1 MDVEYTDVN
10 RIKEGALKYYNC
22 DLEIGGKNDFEINM
36 NIKNDCMVEG
46 SLWYVNDTEYGG
58 IVDKIRIDTEK
69 ETVTYC
75 GRSWRGILQKKII
88 RPEKGQDYYTVSGDA
103 NNILRKVITDID
115 LIDLFSVPGH
125 KTGID
130 IVYQFDRYCDAYSGL
145 TKMLLKNNLKLQIR
159 MINDVLTIEA
169 VHILDL
175 SEKYEYS
182 DDYGMKVILE
192 NDSSGINHLICLGR
206 GELAQRTVVDLY
218 VDAEGNIGDKQ
229 VFFHEKEI
237 AKTFDYSN
245 STTEEELKE
254 KGIENLEKNKSKNT
268 ISATFQKL
276 DVDVGDLVGGKNR
289 LTGRTVKETV
299 TKEIVKIK
307 NGIETI
313 TYKVGEK

>member
-1 MDVEYTDVN
+1 MDIEYTDVN
-10 RIKEGALKYYNC
+10 RVKEGSMKYYNC

-58 IVDKIRIDTEK
+58 IVDKIRINTEK

-75 GRSWRGILQKKII
+75 GRAWRGILQKKII
-88 RPEKGQDYYTVSGDA
+88 RPAKGQDYYEVTGDA
-103 NNILRKVITDID
+103 NDILKQVIKDID
-115 LIDLFSVPGH
+115 LIDLFSIPEY
-125 KTGID
+125 KSGIN
-130 IVYQFDRYCDAYSGL
+130 ITYKFDRYCDAYSGL
-145 TKMLLKNNLKLQIR
+145 MKMLFKNNMKLQIR
-159 MINDVLTIEA
+159 MIKDILTIEA
-169 VHILDL
+169 VPILDL

-192 NDSSGINHLICLGR
+192 NDNSGINHLICLGQ
-206 GELAQRTVVDLY
+206 GELAQRTVIDLY
-218 VDAEGNIGDKQ
+218 VDAEGNIGNKQ

-237 AKTFDYSN
+237 AEIFDYAN
-245 STTEEELKE
+245 STTAEELKE
-254 KGIENLEKNKSKNT
+254 KGIENLEKTKSKNT

-289 LTGRTVKETV
+289 YTGRTVKETV

-307 NGIETI
+307 NNIETI
-313 TYKVGEK
+313 TYRVGEE

>member
-1 MDVEYTDVN
+1 M
-10 RIKEGALKYYNC
+10 IK
-22 DLEIGGKNDFEINM
+22 
-36 NIKNDCMVEG
+36 
-46 SLWYVNDTEYGG
+46 
-58 IVDKIRIDTEK
+58 
-69 ETVTYC
+69 
-75 GRSWRGILQKKII
+75 
-88 RPEKGQDYYTVSGDA
+88 
-103 NNILRKVITDID
+103 
-115 LIDLFSVPGH
+115 
-125 KTGID
+125 
-130 IVYQFDRYCDAYSGL
+130 
-145 TKMLLKNNLKLQIR
+145 
-159 MINDVLTIEA
+159 DVLTIEA
-169 VHILDL
+169 VPILDL

>member
-10 RIKEGALKYYNC
+10 RIKEGALKHYNC
-22 DLEIGGKNDFEINM
+22 DLEIGEKNDFEINM

-88 RPEKGQDYYTVSGDA
+88 RPEKWQDYYTVSGDA
-103 NNILRKVITDID
+103 NNILRKVIEDVD
-115 LIDLFSVPGH
+115 LIDLFSVPGY

-145 TKMLLKNNLKLQIR
+145 TKMLFKNNLKLQIR
-159 MINDVLTIEA
+159 MIKDVLTIEA
-169 VHILDL
+169 VPILDL

-245 STTEEELKE
+245 ST

>member
-22 DLEIGGKNDFEINM
+22 DLEIGEKNDFEINM

-88 RPEKGQDYYTVSGDA
+88 RPEKWQDYYTVSGDA
-103 NNILRKVITDID
+103 NNILRKVIEDVD
-115 LIDLFSVPGH
+115 LIDLFSVPGY

-145 TKMLLKNNLKLQIR
+145 TKMLFKNNLKLQIR
-159 MINDVLTIEA
+159 MIKDVLTIEA
-169 VHILDL
+169 VPILDL